1 MSKILVVGS
10 LNLDYVIE
18 VENMPK
24 AGETIFGKS
33 LKKIP
38 GGKGANQ
45 AYAIGKLGGDVAMIG
60 AVGDDDAGQI
70 LLNNLKSV
78 NVDTSGI
85 EIVNDNVTGQ
95 AYIYVDDNG
104 QNCITVISGANAV
117 VDRDMID
124 RNMELIDDA
133 EYVVMQLEVPIDT
146 VKYVKD
152 IAISKGKKVIID
164 PAPAIKNPDTNLWR
178 GCYIIKPNELELAT
192 LTGKKLNNIEEYK
205 KAAIELQKTGADFV
219 ISTIGGDGAIA
230 YDGENIK
237 NFDCKKTTVV
247 DTTAAGDTFTAGLVI
262 GLNEGKSIEE
272 TINFGQSAAAI
283 TVSRKGAQT
292 SIPSRDEIQ

>member
-33 LKKIP
+33 LKKVPGGKGANQAYAIGKLVSKILVVGSLNLDYVIEVENMPKAGETIFGKSLKKVP

-78 NVDTSGI
+78 NVDTRGI
-85 EIVNDNVTGQ
+85 EIIKENVTGQ
-95 AYIYVDDNG
+95 AYIYVDANG

-117 VDRDMID
+117 VDRDMIN

-133 EYVVMQLEVPIDT
+133 EYIVMQFEVPVDT

-152 IAISKGKKVIID
+152 IAVSKGKKVIID
-164 PAPAIKNPDTNLWR
+164 PAPAIKNPNINLWK
-178 GCYIIKPNELELAT
+178 GCHIIKPNELELAT
-192 LTGKKLNNIEEYK
+192 LIGKELV
-205 KAAIELQKTGADFV
+205 AI
-219 ISTIGGDGAIA
+219 
-230 YDGENIK
+230 
-237 NFDCKKTTVV
+237 
-247 DTTAAGDTFTAGLVI
+247 
-262 GLNEGKSIEE
+262 
-272 TINFGQSAAAI
+272 
-283 TVSRKGAQT
+283 
-292 SIPSRDEIQ
+292 

>member
-192 LTGKKLNNIEEYK
+192 LTGKKLNNIEKYK

-219 ISTIGGDGAIA
+219 ISTLGRDGAIA

-272 TINFGQSAAAI
+272 AINFGQSAAAI

>member
-192 LTGKKLNNIEEYK
+192 LTGKKLNNIEKYK

-219 ISTIGGDGAIA
+219 ISTLGGDGAIA

-272 TINFGQSAAAI
+272 AINFGQSAAAI

>member
-219 ISTIGGDGAIA
+219 ISTLGGDGAIA

-237 NFDCKKTTVV
+237 KFDCKKTTVV

-272 TINFGQSAAAI
+272 AINFGQSAAAI

>member
-33 LKKIP
+33 LKKVP

-45 AYAIGKLGGDVAMIG
+45 AYAIGKLGEDVAMIG

-78 NVDTSGI
+78 NVDISGI
-85 EIVNDNVTGQ
+85 EKINDNVTGQ

-124 RNMELIDDA
+124 RNMRLIDEA
-133 EYVVMQLEVPIDT
+133 EYIVMQLEVPIDT

-152 IAISKGKKVIID
+152 IAVLKGKKVIID
-164 PAPAIKNPDTNLWR
+164 PAPAIKNPDVNLWK
-178 GCYIIKPNELELAT
+178 GCYILKPNELELAT
-192 LTGKKLNNIEEYK
+192 LTGKELNNIEEYK
-205 KAAIELQKTGADFV
+205 KAAVELHKTGVDYV
-219 ISTIGGDGAIA
+219 ISTLGGDGAIM
-230 YDGENIK
+230 YNGESIK
-237 NFDCKKTTVV
+237 SFDCKKTTVV
-247 DTTAAGDTFTAGLVI
+247 DTTAG
-262 GLNEGKSIEE
+262 
-272 TINFGQSAAAI
+272 
-283 TVSRKGAQT
+283 
-292 SIPSRDEIQ
+292 

>member
-45 AYAIGKLGGDVAMIG
+45 AYSIGKLGGDVAMIG

-219 ISTIGGDGAIA
+219 ISTLGGDGAIA

-272 TINFGQSAAAI
+272 AINFGQSAAAI

>member
-117 VDRDMID
+117 VNRDMID

-219 ISTIGGDGAIA
+219 ISTLGGDGAIA

-272 TINFGQSAAAI
+272 AINFGQSAAAI

>member
-219 ISTIGGDGAIA
+219 ISTLGRDGAIA

-237 NFDCKKTTVV
+237 KLDCKKTTVV

-272 TINFGQSAAAI
+272 AINFGQSAAAI

>member
-219 ISTIGGDGAIA
+219 ISTLGRDGAIA

-272 TINFGQSAAAI
+272 AINFGQSAAAI

>member
-219 ISTIGGDGAIA
+219 ISTLGGDGAIA

-272 TINFGQSAAAI
+272 AINFGQSAAAI

>member
-205 KAAIELQKTGADFV
+205 KADIELQKTGADFV
-219 ISTIGGDGAIA
+219 ISTLGGDGAIA

-272 TINFGQSAAAI
+272 AINFGQSAAAI

>member
-152 IAISKGKKVIID
+152 IAISKRKKVIID

-219 ISTIGGDGAIA
+219 ISTLGGDGAIA

-272 TINFGQSAAAI
+272 AINFGQSAAAI

>member
-24 AGETIFGKS
+24 AGETIFGKR

-219 ISTIGGDGAIA
+219 ISTLGRDGAIA

-237 NFDCKKTTVV
+237 KFDCKKTTVV

-272 TINFGQSAAAI
+272 AINFGQSAAAI

>member
-33 LKKIP
+33 LKKVP

-219 ISTIGGDGAIA
+219 ISTLGGDGAIA

-262 GLNEGKSIEE
+262 GLN
-272 TINFGQSAAAI
+272 
-283 TVSRKGAQT
+283 
-292 SIPSRDEIQ
+292 

>member
-124 RNMELIDDA
+124 RSMELIDDA

-219 ISTIGGDGAIA
+219 ISTLGGDGAIA

-272 TINFGQSAAAI
+272 AINFGQSAAAI

>member
-10 LNLDYVIE
+10 VNLDYVIE

-219 ISTIGGDGAIA
+219 ISTLGGDGAIA

-272 TINFGQSAAAI
+272 AINFGQSAAAI

>member
-117 VDRDMID
+117 VNRDMID

-164 PAPAIKNPDTNLWR
+164 SAPAIKNPDTNLWR

-219 ISTIGGDGAIA
+219 ISTLGGDGAIA

-272 TINFGQSAAAI
+272 AINFGQSAAAI

>member
-33 LKKIP
+33 LKKVP

-78 NVDTSGI
+78 NVNTRGI
-85 EIVNDNVTGQ
+85 EIVKENVTGQ
-95 AYIYVDDNG
+95 AYIYVDDSG

-117 VDRDMID
+117 VDKDMID

-133 EYVVMQLEVPIDT
+133 EYIVMQLEIPVDT
-146 VKYVKD
+146 VEYVKD
-152 IAISKGKKVIID
+152 IAVSKGKKVIID
-164 PAPAIKNPDTNLWR
+164 PAPAIKNPNVNLWK
-178 GCYIIKPNELELAT
+178 GCYILKPNELELAT
-192 LTGKKLNNIEEYK
+192 LIGKELNNLEEYK
-205 KAAIELQKTGADFV
+205 KGAIELHRTGVDYV
-219 ISTIGGDGAIA
+219 ISTLGGDGAIL
-230 YDGENIK
+230 YNGEDIQS
-237 NFDCKKTTVV
+237 FECKKTTVV

-262 GLNEGKSIEE
+262 GLSEGKNMYEAID
-272 TINFGQSAAAI
+272 FGQSAAAI
-283 TVSRKGAQT
+283 AVSRKGAQT
-292 SIPSRDEIQ
+292 SIPSREEI

>member
-33 LKKIP
+33 IKKIP

-219 ISTIGGDGAIA
+219 ISTLGRDGAIA

-272 TINFGQSAAAI
+272 AINFGQSAAAI

>member
-60 AVGDDDAGQI
+60 AVSDDDAGQI

-219 ISTIGGDGAIA
+219 ISTLGGDGAIA

-272 TINFGQSAAAI
+272 AINFGQSAAAI

>member
-205 KAAIELQKTGADFV
+205 KATIELQKTGADFV
-219 ISTIGGDGAIA
+219 ISTLGGDGAIA

-272 TINFGQSAAAI
+272 AINFGQSAAAI

>member
-219 ISTIGGDGAIA
+219 ISTLGRDGTIA

-272 TINFGQSAAAI
+272 AINFGQSAAAI

>member
-124 RNMELIDDA
+124 INMELIDDA

-219 ISTIGGDGAIA
+219 ISTLGGDGAIA

-272 TINFGQSAAAI
+272 AINFGQSAAAI